1 MNWLSKHILF
11 FHVAALIIALGWIH
25 GGTRPDWLMPVVPW
39 MALAILVWLFLCPQP
54 KKDEFLLESRE
65 RIWRLAKRDALTYI
79 SLVFTG
85 LLVIPFF
92 NVAQEPTWVEAT
104 QQWQVFPPPVKWLPF
119 TPDIRRHSIVLL
131 WFIPAMITVVAV
143 KQGLL
148 KRAKRILLEIIC
160 WNGAALA
167 LLGFVQLACK
177 STSILGLTPLDS
189 YFFSVFGYV
198 NVGAA
203 YFTLIGSLSFGLWV
217 QQAAEDSSLTVV
229 STLEPDE
236 MQSVYV
242 AHRMLIPMLFCFA
255 GAICTLSRAAI
266 LLCIVLFVF
275 FMIYGLTFIWK
286 RIAVGVR
293 ISIVSGLSA
302 LVFSIVVLFFA
313 LRLEGLKKEL
323 STITA
328 DAVIE
333 RVLGKGQNHI
343 SVSKKIIADYP
354 LFGVGGWG
362 YPVYQRAY
370 MTPEQL
376 KSMQIVG
383 GSNVHNDMFQ
393 FVVEHGYIGF
403 GLMMSFVWL
412 LVIPLVR
419 ETVRFCRA
427 IRSGPPHSVSSRKF
441 LWFYRIPPVVVA
453 IFAGTTATVIHSLGD
468 LPFRSPA
475 VLVVW
480 LVSLVCA
487 SAWIPAMKK

>member
-1 MNWLSKHILF
+1 MYK
-11 FHVAALIIALGWIH
+11 
-25 GGTRPDWLMPVVPW
+25 
-39 MALAILVWLFLCPQP
+39 
-54 KKDEFLLESRE
+54 
-65 RIWRLAKRDALTYI
+65 
-79 SLVFTG
+79 
-85 LLVIPFF
+85 
-92 NVAQEPTWVEAT
+92 
-104 QQWQVFPPPVKWLPF
+104 
-119 TPDIRRHSIVLL
+119 
-131 WFIPAMITVVAV
+131 
-143 KQGLL
+143 
-148 KRAKRILLEIIC
+148 
-160 WNGAALA
+160 
-167 LLGFVQLACK
+167 
-177 STSILGLTPLDS
+177 
-189 YFFSVFGYV
+189 YFF
-198 NVGAA
+198 
-203 YFTLIGSLSFGLWV
+203 
-217 QQAAEDSSLTVV
+217 
-229 STLEPDE
+229 
-236 MQSVYV
+236 
-242 AHRMLIPMLFCFA
+242 
-255 GAICTLSRAAI
+255 
-266 LLCIVLFVF
+266 CI
-275 FMIYGLTFIWK
+275 TF
-286 RIAVGVR
+286 R
-293 ISIVSGLSA
+293 
-302 LVFSIVVLFFA
+302 
-313 LRLEGLKKEL
+313 
-323 STITA
+323 T
-328 DAVIE
+328 
-333 RVLGKGQNHI
+333 GQNHV

-354 LFGVGGWG
+354 FFGVGGWG

>member
-1 MNWLSKHILF
+1 MNWLAKHILF

-25 GGTRPDWLMPVVPW
+25 GGTRPDWLLPVVPW
-39 MALAILVWLFLCPQP
+39 MTLAILLWFLLCPQP
-54 KKDEFLLESRE
+54 KKDEFVLESRE
-65 RIWRLAKRDALTYI
+65 RIWKLVKRDALTYI
-79 SLVFTG
+79 ALVFTVI
-85 LLVIPFF
+85 LIIPFF
-92 NVAQEPTWVEAT
+92 NVAQEPILVKDT

-119 TPDIRRHSIVLL
+119 TPDIRRHVIVLL

-143 KQGLL
+143 KHGLL
-148 KRAKRILLEIIC
+148 KRAKRILLEVIC

-177 STSILGLTPLDS
+177 ATSILGLTRLDS

-203 YFTLIGSLSFGLWV
+203 YFTLIGALSFGLWM
-217 QQAAEDSSLTVV
+217 QQAAEDANLTAI

-236 MQSVYV
+236 MQSAYV
-242 AHRMLIPMLFCFA
+242 THRMLLPAVFCFA
-255 GAICTLSRAAI
+255 GAISTLSRAGI

-275 FMIYGLTFIWK
+275 FVIYGLAFIWK
-286 RIAVGVR
+286 RITLGVR
-293 ISIVSGLSA
+293 ISILSGISGLI
-302 LVFSIVVLFFA
+302 FSIVILFFA
-313 LRLEGLKKEL
+313 LKLEGLKTEL

-328 DAVIE
+328 SAVIE
-333 RVLGKGQNHI
+333 RVMGSGQNHI
-343 SVSKKIIADYP
+343 IVTKKIIADNP

-383 GSNVHNDMFQ
+383 GSNVHNDMMQ
-393 FVVEHGYIGF
+393 FTVEHGYIGF
-403 GLMMSFVWL
+403 GLMIGFVLL
-412 LVIPLVR
+412 LVIPLGR
-419 ETVRFCRA
+419 ELVQFCRLSS
-427 IRSGPPHSVSSRKF
+427 SGF
-441 LWFYRIPPVVVA
+441 TGMFYWFYRMPPVVVA
-453 IFAGTTATVIHSLGD
+453 IFAGTTATVLHSFGD

-480 LVSLVCA
+480 LVAIACA
-487 SAWIPAMKK
+487 TAWIPVTKKQ

>member
-1 MNWLSKHILF
+1 
-11 FHVAALIIALGWIH
+11 
-25 GGTRPDWLMPVVPW
+25 
-39 MALAILVWLFLCPQP
+39 
-54 KKDEFLLESRE
+54 
-65 RIWRLAKRDALTYI
+65 
-79 SLVFTG
+79 
-85 LLVIPFF
+85 
-92 NVAQEPTWVEAT
+92 
-104 QQWQVFPPPVKWLPF
+104 
-119 TPDIRRHSIVLL
+119 
-131 WFIPAMITVVAV
+131 
-143 KQGLL
+143 
-148 KRAKRILLEIIC
+148 
-160 WNGAALA
+160 
-167 LLGFVQLACK
+167 
-177 STSILGLTPLDS
+177 
-189 YFFSVFGYV
+189 
-198 NVGAA
+198 
-203 YFTLIGSLSFGLWV
+203 
-217 QQAAEDSSLTVV
+217 
-229 STLEPDE
+229 

-242 AHRMLIPMLFCFA
+242 AHRMLIPTLFCFA

-370 MTPEQL
+370 MTPEEHQ
-376 KSMQIVG
+376 KMQIVG

-393 FVVEHGYIGF
+393 FLVEHGYVGF
-403 GLMMSFVWL
+403 GLMLAFTLL
-412 LVIPLVR
+412 LVIPLMKEV
-419 ETVRFCRA
+419 VQFCRMRTSETA
-427 IRSGPPHSVSSRKF
+427 HSRSQSISH
-441 LWFYRIPPVVVA
+441 WFYRIPPIA
-453 IFAGTTATVIHSLGD
+453 IAVYAGTTATVLHSFGD

-475 VLVVW
+475 ILIVW
-480 LVSLVCA
+480 LVSFVCV
-487 SAWIPAMKK
+487 SGWIPVMKKANV

>member
-25 GGTRPDWLMPVVPW
+25 GGTRPDWLLPVVPW
-39 MALAILVWLFLCPQP
+39 MVLAILVWLLLCPQP

-65 RIWRLAKRDALTYI
+65 RIWRLVKRDALTYI

-203 YFTLIGSLSFGLWV
+203 YFTLIGSLS
-217 QQAAEDSSLTVV
+217 
-229 STLEPDE
+229 
-236 MQSVYV
+236 
-242 AHRMLIPMLFCFA
+242 
-255 GAICTLSRAAI
+255 
-266 LLCIVLFVF
+266 
-275 FMIYGLTFIWK
+275 
-286 RIAVGVR
+286 
-293 ISIVSGLSA
+293 
-302 LVFSIVVLFFA
+302 
-313 LRLEGLKKEL
+313 
-323 STITA
+323 
-328 DAVIE
+328 
-333 RVLGKGQNHI
+333 
-343 SVSKKIIADYP
+343 
-354 LFGVGGWG
+354 
-362 YPVYQRAY
+362 
-370 MTPEQL
+370 
-376 KSMQIVG
+376 
-383 GSNVHNDMFQ
+383 
-393 FVVEHGYIGF
+393 
-403 GLMMSFVWL
+403 
-412 LVIPLVR
+412 
-419 ETVRFCRA
+419 
-427 IRSGPPHSVSSRKF
+427 
-441 LWFYRIPPVVVA
+441 
-453 IFAGTTATVIHSLGD
+453 
-468 LPFRSPA
+468 
-475 VLVVW
+475 
-480 LVSLVCA
+480 
-487 SAWIPAMKK
+487 